1 MILFLFW
8 LCFRGFCF
16 CMLISS
22 PFFFLICL
30 SLFFLY
36 LYLCFVLFLIYFCVC
51 LFLSVLWFWFCF
63 SCFSFIN
70 VVVFCRCGNMQMI
83 YFFSVFVFLFCC
95 GLLFS
100 FCRFLLSDCAL
111 SSHSSYLYVV
121 YLRFQLGLSFSLA
134 SSTSLR
140 GGVCRLVGQ
149 WTHAAV
155 FKDLGLAFLS
165 RWVARLFDVCLC
177 VCVSYSM
184 SPRLSLPVWSAY
196 ACLFV
201 RFAAIWYL
209 FWIICLFMLLSSIV
223 PCLSLFVCFCLFL
236 FIFIWFCFLCFL
248 FVFMFLICFFR
259 IVDWFI
265 VWLLV

>member
-1 MILFLFW
+1 
-8 LCFRGFCF
+8 
-16 CMLISS
+16 
-22 PFFFLICL
+22 
-30 SLFFLY
+30 
-36 LYLCFVLFLIYFCVC
+36 
-51 LFLSVLWFWFCF
+51 
-63 SCFSFIN
+63 
-70 VVVFCRCGNMQMI
+70 MI

-184 SPRLSLPVWSAY
+184 SPCLSLPVWSAY

-201 RFAAIWYL
+201 RFAAIWCL

-223 PCLSLFVCFCLFL
+223 PCLSLFVCFVRFCLF
-236 FIFIWFCFLCFL
+236 FFG
-248 FVFMFLICFFR
+248 FVFYVFCLFFFFC
-259 IVDWFI
+259 VWF
-265 VWLLV
+265 VFPV